1 MNIVLY
7 GEPQDLDDDWN
18 FRLKLRMVCPKK
30 FKRQLIEALNKDDY
44 DGFSIETES
53 GTIEVAVSFG

>member
-7 GEPQDLDDDWN
+7 GEPQDLNDDWN

-30 FKRQLIEALNKDDY
+30 FKKQLMEALSDDGY
-44 DGFSIETES
+44 DGFSIEADN
-53 GTIEVAVSFG
+53 GTIEIAVNFE